1 MKKTII
7 IGVSALLLAGG
18 AYAVWANTNSTPT
31 LSPGSLLPYKDASV
45 VKQGAEIY
53 AETCAACHG
62 ENLEGEPNWQQP
74 KDTGRMPAPP
84 HDQTGHTWHHKDQLL
99 FAITKFGI
107 AKLSNN
113 PNYETD
119 MPIFEDV
126 LSDDEIIAVLAFIKS
141 KWPAEIQER
150 HDMFNAQK

>member
-18 AYAVWANTNSTPT
+18 AYAVWANANATPT
-31 LSPGSLLPYKDASV
+31 LSPGSLFPYKDASI

-113 PNYETD
+113 PSYETD
-119 MPIFEDV
+119 MPIYEDV